1 MICSNHAAVA
11 TRRPRPVVRATTLL
25 ALLLFGALTGIA
37 GAQPASGVITT
48 VAGNGV
54 LTFNGDG
61 IPAVTASLYYPYDVA
76 MDSAGN
82 LYIADFSNYR
92 IRRVDA
98 VTGLITTVAGNGSQG
113 LSPDGTPATQASLN
127 APISVAVDG
136 AGNVYFSDHYNAR
149 VCKVD
154 AATGLLTAVAGTGT
168 YGYSGD
174 DGPAT
179 AAEMG
184 YPWGIALN
192 SAGDLFIAD
201 LDNYRVRKVAAAT
214 GIITTVAGTGDYGF
228 SGDDGPASLA
238 QLRGAIDVAAD
249 AAGNL
254 VIADTGNVRV
264 RYVDAVSGIIT
275 TVAGT
280 GASAYNGDGIAGTEA
295 SLYYPVGVFL
305 DPAGNVYIAD
315 VENHRIR
322 MVSARTLPVVTW
334 ADPARIVY
342 GTALSA
348 AQLNATADV
357 AGTFVYDPAAGAVL
371 TPGEVQTLS
380 VTFTPYDL
388 LMYGPATK
396 TVLIDVQKAVAP
408 VAWAVPAAVPPGTVL
423 GAAQLNATS
432 TLPGT
437 FVYTPATG
445 TVVNATVQLFVVFTP
460 DDTAN
465 YSNGGADVQLTVT
478 GTVNGPPYTLTV
490 TPAAGGT
497 IQGAGINCGAGGT
510 ACSVTMPAQMTLGLA
525 ATPSAGYTFG
535 GWTGHC
541 TGASPS
547 LWLDLKGTRTCGATF
562 TAEAPG

>member
-25 ALLLFGALTGIA
+25 ALLLFGALTSIA

-295 SLYYPVGVFL
+295 SLL
-305 DPAGNVYIAD
+305 
-315 VENHRIR
+315 
-322 MVSARTLPVVTW
+322 
-334 ADPARIVY
+334 
-342 GTALSA
+342 
-348 AQLNATADV
+348 
-357 AGTFVYDPAAGAVL
+357 
-371 TPGEVQTLS
+371 
-380 VTFTPYDL
+380 
-388 LMYGPATK
+388 
-396 TVLIDVQKAVAP
+396 
-408 VAWAVPAAVPPGTVL
+408 
-423 GAAQLNATS
+423 
-432 TLPGT
+432 LPGRRL
-437 FVYTPATG
+437 PGSRGQRAI
-445 TVVNATVQLFVVFTP
+445 
-460 DDTAN
+460 
-465 YSNGGADVQLTVT
+465 SLT
-478 GTVNGPPYTLTV
+478 
-490 TPAAGGT
+490 
-497 IQGAGINCGAGGT
+497 
-510 ACSVTMPAQMTLGLA
+510 
-525 ATPSAGYTFG
+525 
-535 GWTGHC
+535 
-541 TGASPS
+541 
-547 LWLDLKGTRTCGATF
+547 
-562 TAEAPG
+562 